1 MPRKPGSKLSM
12 DLETPKEAAQRK
24 REDEE
29 NAQLMSLETLEEVEE
44 RKWREDKA
52 EREWIDRLPGA
63 SRDDYTPESMVFDTQ
78 KEVKERKRMNAKSA
92 SEMASRK
99 AFAEIAP
106 TIRAALDRDQEEQKN
121 AKVPMAV
128 EQDTSGPKAP
138 GNPFDKAGICS
149 QVILG
154 NGGANVYLLRY
165 QTPEVLMATLSGL
178 TAPVYNMLNEMHFEG
193 RAQLIGLGYFYLRYD
208 GKGGMSAEIFDTGT
222 IPSAIASLPNKPLL
236 TTTQFFEAGTNVAGF
251 SDLVT
256 ALVYKSFLELLIQS
270 NLRPEV
276 AFECRVA
283 LDLYAT
289 RSPQQAL
296 LFHKDE
302 SLGISTQFFTLTY
315 IIEDPSIIIK
325 GPTLVATKDAPVK
338 SSLTPAVRNGTT
350 VGLNN
355 KMFDH
360 SSPGRE
366 ISIPTGAQRIWK
378 TSDVPYQ
385 RETSN
390 FTLSDLRNSADYTGP
405 ELAADSTARQEQIAK
420 VQSDTATTQRS
431 FLRAWY
437 ITSFPYDPEARTV
450 PINGLVLSWDYM
462 AALISDVKTNTCFV
476 NVSPIMSADDFIRS
490 EQVRKM
496 TLGGAETVVETA
508 PLQYDA
514 PFIEKKVPIGSN
526 QDVITKES
534 KPIIAN
540 IIDSAEFR
548 KLLASTDNFILGAV
562 VKDAALP
569 KGGLKRASRSK
580 RGKRKTM
587 KRSKRSKTRRR
598 MVRRKQKTQIRTKHT
613 KTRR

>member
-1 MPRKPGSKLSM
+1 MPRKSGINPM
-12 DLETPKEAAQRK
+12 DVETPEEAAERK
-24 REDEE
+24 REE
-29 NAQLMSLETLEEVEE
+29 AEE

-52 EREWIDRLPGA
+52 ERERVNRLPGA
-63 SRDDYTPESMVFDTQ
+63 RRDAEPMVFDTQ
-78 KEVKERKRMNAKSA
+78 KEVKERERMNAKSA
-92 SEMASRK
+92 AEMASLK
-99 AFAEIAP
+99 AFEKIAP
-106 TIRAALDRDQEEQKN
+106 SIREKLNLYEEEQKN
-121 AKVPMAV
+121 ARVPMAV
-128 EQDTSGPKAP
+128 EQETSGQKAP
-138 GNPFDKAGICS
+138 GNPFDTGGICS

-178 TAPVYNMLNEMHFEG
+178 TAPVYNMLNEMHFDG
-193 RAQLIGLGYFYLRYD
+193 RAQLIGLGYFFLRYN
-208 GKGGMSAEIFDTGT
+208 GKGGMSAEIFDTDT

-302 SLGISTQFFTLTY
+302 SAGISTQFFTLTY

-338 SSLTPAVRNGTT
+338 SSLTPAVRHGTT

-378 TSDVPYQ
+378 TADVPYQ
-385 RETSN
+385 GETSN
-390 FTLSDLRNSADYTGP
+390 FMLSDLKNSADYTGP
-405 ELAADSTARQEQIAK
+405 ELATDPTARQEQIAK

-450 PINGLVLSWDYM
+450 PINGLALSWDYM
-462 AALISDVKTNTCFV
+462 VVLVSDVKATTCFV
-476 NVSPIMSADDFIRS
+476 NVSPVMSADDVIRS
-490 EQVRKM
+490 QRKI
-496 TLGGAETVVETA
+496 TLGGAETVVKPLPET
-508 PLQYDA
+508 LKYD
-514 PFIEKKVPIGSN
+514 PSLIGKN
-526 QDVITKES
+526 GPRIPEQDTIAKES

-580 RGKRKTM
+580 KGKKRTM
-587 KRSKRSKTRRR
+587 KRVKRSSTRRR
-598 MVRRKQKTQIRTKHT
+598 MVRRKQKTQIRTKRT